1 MILNALDLPPQYFFL
16 FLIKN
21 NHKSLKMKNLVF
33 IALPFFLFFAC
44 TEAPKNTTVVETSKT
59 VVSDSA
65 SIANTIHSFYKWYN
79 VFSMDTTKRVDF
91 ADQSGKYIR
100 LDEPKMKKYFSYFQE
115 TGFVSTAF
123 IENEFAFYRK
133 CGEFWKTEEVG
144 DVPTGM
150 DADKY
155 YCAQDW
161 ETEFWTN
168 SPVRIKMVSPDSVFA
183 TLFSRD
189 KNDQLER
196 NFELKKE
203 NGKWL
208 LAKIECDMG
217 VQ

>member
-1 MILNALDLPPQYFFL
+1 
-16 FLIKN
+16 
-21 NHKSLKMKNLVF
+21 MKNLVLVLF
-33 IALPFFLFFAC
+33 PIFLFFAC
-44 TEAPKNTTVVETSKT
+44 KEAPKNTATIEASNT

-65 SIANTIHSFYKWYN
+65 AIANTIHSFYKWYN
-79 VFSMDTTKRVDF
+79 VFSMDTTTRGDF

-100 LDEPKMKKYFSYFQE
+100 LDELKMKKYFSYFQE

-133 CGEFWKTEEVG
+133 CEQIWKTEEVG

-168 SPVRIKMVSPDSVFA
+168 SPVRIKMVSPDSTFA

-189 KNDQLER
+189 KNDQL
-196 NFELKKE
+196 
-203 NGKWL
+203 
-208 LAKIECDMG
+208 
-217 VQ
+217 